1 MAQDDS
7 DAFAQMAKMWS
18 EGGKAMMDAQAQA
31 TEQFQ
36 AAMSGAMNGG
46 MNPPGA
52 AGGDDLVDTWR
63 ELMAAWMPGYRDGA
77 PNAPIRSDTIWNGG
91 GTDMFAQMFNPM
103 AMTMPGFAF
112 GSMPN
117 FAEGFQ
123 QFDASKAAPFA
134 MDAWANFAPEQLRE
148 ILDSVAQGPR
158 FADLAAPWM
167 DAAQT
172 SREWLD
178 YQKAA
183 GEFAAVLRAAWG
195 RAYSTY
201 AQDWSLDDLK
211 TGDVNAALQAW
222 LKIANAEL
230 LSTQRQSDYL
240 DAQRNLLRA
249 GLDVKARMNEA
260 AEQWAEAWQ
269 MPTRSEVDDMAK
281 QLHDVRGEVR
291 DLKRQLKAVI
301 KAQGGDVKKPTRR
314 TSKSARKSKATNTAK
329 TDTAN
334 TDAS

>member
-7 DAFAQMAKMWS
+7 DAFTQMAQMWS
-18 EGGKAMMDAQAQA
+18 EGGKAMMDAQAKA

-36 AAMSGAMNGG
+36 SAFAEMGS
-46 MNPPGA
+46 MNPPGV

-63 ELMAAWMPGYRDGA
+63 ELMAAWMPGHKDGSGA
-77 PNAPIRSDTIWNGG
+77 APIRSDSIWNSGG
-91 GTDMFAQMFNPM
+91 QDMFAQMMNPM
-103 AMTMPGFAF
+103 AMTFPGFRQ
-112 GSMPN
+112 GLQS
-117 FAEGFQ
+117 
-123 QFDASKAAPFA
+123 FDASKAAPFA

-183 GEFAAVLRAAWG
+183 GEFAGVLRDAWG

-201 AQDWSLDDLK
+201 AQDWSLEDLK
-211 TGDVNAALQAW
+211 TGDVNGALQAW
-222 LKIANAEL
+222 LKVANAEL
-230 LSTQRQSDYL
+230 LSTQRTSEYL
-240 DAQRNLLRA
+240 DAQKGLLRA
-249 GLDVKARMNEA
+249 GLDVKSRMNEA

-281 QLHDVRGEVR
+281 QLHEVR
-291 DLKRQLKAVI
+291 REVRNLKRELKAVV
-301 KAQGGDVKKPTRR
+301 KAQGGETKKPARR
-314 TSKSARKSKATNTAK
+314 TSKTARKGTRSGEKN
-329 TDTAN
+329 AN
-334 TDAS
+334 